1 MKIKKKMLSII
12 FLLSVFIFNA
22 QLKYP
27 ITKKNPIVDTYHN
40 IEIIDNYQWLEK
52 TNTPEVESWVA
63 AQNKISLKYLKKLS
77 KTKGARAKMKSYTW
91 SKMEFDSY
99 TANKKDQE
107 YYYKLM
113 FPGRNS
119 PLSIYYTKGNKTS
132 YQKLIGP
139 NSISTK
145 DRIIFTH
152 LDPSYDNRFLAY
164 QYNRNGSDWKEIKIV
179 GIKKRHFFKEVLTEV
194 VSPQINWYGQGFFY
208 IKNKFN
214 AKKVSRTFP
223 ELMYHKLDTEQKE
236 DVKIFNVDTKVENLS
251 LYGVGEQSLYILKK
265 SDNSKNNYSYY
276 YLRPDENIKKFTP
289 LFKDIKYD
297 MSVYHFENDTIL
309 ASTKIKNKRY
319 VIKFPINEPAK
330 WKLITPSYNGAV
342 FTNAILANKKIV
354 TSFQMENS
362 SLLTVTNF
370 EGTVLGEVVTP
381 DGLAASNL
389 YYDKEKKELTFKLSS
404 YTLPSVTCELDLDS
418 YKFSYLGKKSVAFD
432 SSKYKFMRT
441 KFVSH
446 DGVKVPIF
454 IVYKDSIPKNGT
466 TSFLLKTY
474 GGYGF
479 IAKPSFNPGII
490 SFIEN
495 GGAFAYV
502 HIRGGGE
509 LGYKWWQAGKNLKKR
524 NGILDFTSAAE
535 YLIEEGYTKPKK
547 IAITGSSHGGL
558 ITAAAMVE
566 RPDLFGAAVIDVGVL
581 DVLRF
586 EQSEAGAYF
595 TNTSE
600 FGTVKKEEEFNN
612 IKSYSPFH
620 NIKDTINYPST
631 LIITGSNDSRVPP
644 YHSYKFGGK
653 LQNGSNQK
661 KPILLWTQENEGHY
675 GASQYN
681 SYIEELTFIYTFL
694 SRELNKND

>member
-1 MKIKKKMLSII
+1 MKFKKNILSII
-12 FLLSVFIFNA
+12 FLWSAFLLNA

-27 ITKKNPIVDTYHN
+27 KTKKNAVIDIYHN
-40 IEIIDNYQWLEK
+40 IEIIDNYQWLEN
-52 TNTPEVESWVA
+52 TNNPEVDNWVKL
-63 AQNKISLKYLKKLS
+63 QNKISLKYLKKIS
-77 KTKGARAKMKSYTW
+77 NTKGARKKTKSYAW
-91 SKMEFDSY
+91 GQMEYDSY
-99 TANKKDQE
+99 TANKKDQK

-119 PLSIYYTKGNKTS
+119 PLSIYYTKGNKKS

-152 LDPSYDNRFLAY
+152 LDPSYDDRFLAY
-164 QYNRNGSDWKEIKIV
+164 QYNRNGSDWKEIRIV
-179 GIKKRHFFKEVLTEV
+179 GIKRRHFFKEVLTEV
-194 VSPQINWYGQGFFY
+194 VSPQINWYKQGFFY

-214 AKKVSRTFP
+214 AKKVSRAFP
-223 ELMYHKLDTEQKE
+223 ELMYHKLDSEQKE
-236 DVKIFNVDTKVENLS
+236 DFKIFNVDTKDEYLS

-276 YLRPDENIKKFTP
+276 YLRPDENIKKFMP

-297 MSVYHFENDTIL
+297 MSVYLFKNDTIL

-319 VIKFPINEPAK
+319 VIKFPINEPSK
-330 WKLITPSYNGAV
+330 WQLVTPSYKGAV
-342 FTNAILANKKIV
+342 FTDAILADKKIV

-370 EGTVLGEVVTP
+370 EGIVLGEVVTP
-381 DGLAASNL
+381 EGLAVSSL

-404 YTLPSVTCELDLDS
+404 YTMPSVTCKLNLAT

-466 TSFLLKTY
+466 TPFLLKTY
-474 GGYGF
+474 GGYGL
-479 IAKPSFNPGII
+479 IAKPSFNPGVI

-509 LGYKWWQAGKNLKKR
+509 FGYKWWQAGKNLNKR

-547 IAITGSSHGGL
+547 IGITGSSHGGL
-558 ITAAAMVE
+558 ITAAAMIE

-600 FGTVKKEEEFNN
+600 FGTVKNEEEFKN
-612 IKSYSPFH
+612 IKSYSPLH
-620 NIKDTINYPST
+620 NIKDSVNYPST

-644 YHSYKFGGK
+644 YHSYKFGAK

-661 KPILLWTQENEGHY
+661 NPILLWTQKNEGHY

-694 SRELNKND
+694 SRELNKN